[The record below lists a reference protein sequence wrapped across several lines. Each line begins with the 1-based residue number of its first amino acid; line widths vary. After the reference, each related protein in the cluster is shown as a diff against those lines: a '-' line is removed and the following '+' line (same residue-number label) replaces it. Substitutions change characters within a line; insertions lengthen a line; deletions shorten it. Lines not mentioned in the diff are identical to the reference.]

1 MSGMKKFKKVE
12 KPLSQTRHYSLCIP
26 TTLVSDCC
34 NLSQITHKIYQVA
47 KFASLFNVSELVI
60 LENDSHVQTGASKKK
75 ISTAKLILALLQYFV
90 TPPYLCNT
98 VFNEKFKPYLIAASK
113 LPRLSTLPFTRY
125 QKQDHGRYREG
136 LTIKM
141 QKPTLTR
148 KKTGKEFKQT
158 KYINIGKPEALALQ
172 SQLVPINA
180 RVTIDTITRKIVSP
194 QEAYGDFTG
203 TDSLYGYYTR
213 IASSFT
219 DLFMKSPLKEGYTQS
234 IYVPLATRETNIPAL
249 SSLPAIGTPSNI
261 LLVFS
266 AWDTL
271 ERAFELDKD
280 QFLECQG
287 PQEFFDAQ
295 LPCPLPVSD
304 VVDAIPM
311 TLTTLST
318 LF

>member
-1 MSGMKKFKKVE
+1 MSSTRKFKKVE

-26 TTLVSDCC
+26 TTLVSDCH
-34 NLSQITHKIYQVA
+34 NLSQITHKVYQVA
-47 KFASLFNVSELVI
+47 KFASLFNVSEVVI
-60 LENDSHVQTGASKKK
+60 LEDNSQVDATKKK

-90 TPPYLCNT
+90 TPPYLRNT
-98 VFNEKFKPYLIAASK
+98 VFNEKFRPYLTAASK

-141 QKPTLTR
+141 QKPTLAR
-148 KKTGKEFKQT
+148 KKTGKVFKQT
-158 KYINIGKPEALALQ
+158 KYINIGKSKALALQ

-203 TDSLYGYYTR
+203 LDSQYGYYTR
-213 IASSFT
+213 IVSSFT
-219 DLFMKSPLKEGYTQS
+219 DLFMKGPLKEGYTQS
-234 IYVPLATRETNIPAL
+234 VYVPLTTRDTSIPEL
-249 SSLPAIGTPSNI
+249 SSLPTAETNPHI

-266 AWDTL
+266 TWDTL
-271 ERAFELDKD
+271 ARAFKLDQD
-280 QFLECQG
+280 QFVDCQG

-295 LPCPLPVSD
+295 LPCPVSNSD
-304 VVDAIPM
+304 VADAIPM

-318 LF
+318 VF

>member
-1 MSGMKKFKKVE
+1 MSSMKKFKKVE
-12 KPLSQTRHYSLCIP
+12 KPLSPTRHYSVCIP
-26 TTLVSDCC
+26 TTLVSDCR
-34 NLSQITHKIYQVA
+34 NLSQITHKVYQVA
-47 KFASLFNVSELVI
+47 KFASLFNVSEVVI
-60 LENDSHVQTGASKKK
+60 LEDNSQASATKKK

-90 TPPYLCNT
+90 TPPYLRNT
-98 VFNEKFKPYLIAASK
+98 VFKENFKPYLAVASK

-125 QKQDHGRYREG
+125 EKQDHGRYREG
-136 LTIKM
+136 LTVKM
-141 QKPTLTR
+141 QKPTLAR
-148 KKTGKEFKQT
+148 KRTGKEFKQT

-203 TDSLYGYYTR
+203 MDSQYGYHTR

-219 DLFMKSPLKEGYTQS
+219 DLFMKGPLKEGYTQS
-234 IYVPLATRETNIPAL
+234 IYVPLTTKDTHIPAL
-249 SSLPAIGTPSNI
+249 TSLPATGTSPNI
-261 LLVFS
+261 LLVLS

-271 ERAFELDKD
+271 LRAFELDKD
-280 QFLECQG
+280 QFVECQG

-295 LPCPLPVSD
+295 LPCPVATSD
-304 VVDAIPM
+304 LTDTIPM
-311 TLTTLST
+311 VLTTLST

>member
-12 KPLSQTRHYSLCIP
+12 KPLSHTRRYSLCIP
-26 TTLVSDCC
+26 STLVADCR
-34 NLSQITHKIYQVA
+34 NLSQITHKVYHVA
-47 KFASLFNVSELVI
+47 KVASLFNVSELVI
-60 LENDSHVQTGASKKK
+60 LEDNPPRSTSKKK
-75 ISTAKLILALLQYFV
+75 ISNAKLILALLQYFV
-90 TPPYLCNT
+90 TPPYLRNT
-98 VFNEKFKPYLIAASK
+98 VFNEKFRPYLVAASK

-125 QKQDHGRYREG
+125 EKQDHGRYREG

-141 QKPTLTR
+141 QKPTSAR

-172 SQLVPINA
+172 NQLVPINA

-194 QEAYGDFTG
+194 QEAYGDFIG
-203 TDSLYGYYTR
+203 LDSHYGYHTR

-219 DLFMKSPLKEGYTQS
+219 DLFMKGPLKEGYTQS
-234 IYVPLATRETNIPAL
+234 IYVPLTTRDTPIPAL
-249 SSLPAIGTPSNI
+249 SSLSAAGTSSNI
-261 LLVFS
+261 LLVLS

-271 ERAFELDKD
+271 ARAFELDKD
-280 QFLECQG
+280 QFEECQG

-295 LPCPLPVSD
+295 LLCPVATRD
-304 VVDAIPM
+304 VMDAIPM

>member
-1 MSGMKKFKKVE
+1 MSSTKKFKKVE

-34 NLSQITHKIYQVA
+34 NLSQITHKVYQVA

-60 LENDSHVQTGASKKK
+60 LEDDFLANATKKK

-90 TPPYLCNT
+90 TPPYLRNT
-98 VFNEKFKPYLIAASK
+98 VFNEKFRPYLSAASK
-113 LPRLSTLPFTRY
+113 LPRLSALPFTRY

-141 QKPTLTR
+141 QKPTLAR
-148 KKTGKEFKQT
+148 KKTGKAFKQT
-158 KYINIGKPEALALQ
+158 KYINIGKSEAMTLQ

-180 RVTIDTITRKIVSP
+180 RVTIDTVTRKIVSP

-203 TDSLYGYYTR
+203 LESQYGYYTR

-219 DLFMKSPLKEGYTQS
+219 DLFMKGPLKEGYTQS
-234 IYVPLATRETNIPAL
+234 IYVPLTTGDTPIPEL
-249 SSLPAIGTPSNI
+249 SSLPAVGTDSNI

-271 ERAFELDKD
+271 TRAFKLDQD
-280 QFLECQG
+280 QFVDCQG

-295 LPCPLPVSD
+295 LPCPVSNSD
-304 VVDAIPM
+304 IVDAIPM

-318 LF
+318 VF